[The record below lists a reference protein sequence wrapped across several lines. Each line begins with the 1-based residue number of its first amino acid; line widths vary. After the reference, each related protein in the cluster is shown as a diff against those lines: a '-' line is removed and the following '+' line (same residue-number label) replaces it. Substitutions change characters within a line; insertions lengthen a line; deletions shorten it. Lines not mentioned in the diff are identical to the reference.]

1 MQKLT
6 NSARN
11 KFAACHRAYQLFYV
25 QGKRPVIPSDALGF
39 GTAMHALLEGVWG
52 GSSSRANGEGDGGP
66 SFNTGDPYRDMT
78 LKALYEGYLDRWE
91 RDDDERFE
99 KVAAEV
105 YFEAPLMNPETGGI
119 SKTWVLAGKI
129 DAIAREKATGKLYI
143 IEHKTTSQ
151 DIGPGSDYWR
161 RLAIDGQVSGYY
173 VGAQANGYEVDLHT
187 RYYDLSA
194 EGKDLPAVPSPEGTI
209 LMLSAHILKHAM
221 GPGVGLRQIC
231 DMAMACRSLTGRID
245 TVRLRKYFRS
255 SGTTR
260 WNRMLC
266 SLIHIRFG
274 LDTGF
279 FPGEKPRRFAPLE
292 KIVFAG
298 GNFGHYSQSRKK
310 ALFRSA
316 RARKVDTAFR
326 LVRRIP
332 FSLHYAPK
340 EYTSYFISLIKGNL
354 FP

>member
-39 GTAMHALLEGVWG
+39 GTAMHSLLEGVWG
-52 GSSSRANGEGDGGP
+52 GSSSMAKGAGDGGP
-66 SFNTGDPYRDMT
+66 SFNTGDPYSDMT

-129 DAIAREKATGKLYI
+129 DAIAREKSSGKLYI

-173 VGAQANGYEVDLHT
+173 VGAQANGYDVENSL
-187 RYYDLSA
+187 YDVIRKPTIKPYKA
-194 EGKDLPAVPSPEGTI
+194 TPED
-209 LMLSAHILKHAM
+209 K
-221 GPGVGLRQIC
+221 
-231 DMAMACRSLTGRID
+231 
-245 TVRLRKYFRS
+245 RKYNKDGSLSKTCRELDETPEEWYHRLELDIIQRPDYYYARVEVARS
-255 SGTTR
+255 ADDLTDYLFDMWAVGREIADAQRLGRFSRNPQNCQSYGKCEFFDVCSGCADIDDVT
-260 WNRMLC
+260 
-266 SLIHIRFG
+266 
-274 LDTGF
+274 
-279 FPGEKPRRFAPLE
+279 
-292 KIVFAG
+292 
-298 GNFGHYSQSRKK
+298 
-310 ALFRSA
+310 LFRNA
-316 RARKVDTAFR
+316 EDPNEELT
-326 LVRRIP
+326 
-332 FSLHYAPK
+332 
-340 EYTSYFISLIKGNL
+340 NN
-354 FP
+354 

>member
-39 GTAMHALLEGVWG
+39 GTAMHSLLEGVWG
-52 GSSSRANGEGDGGP
+52 GSYSRSKGEGVGGQ

-129 DAIAREKATGKLYI
+129 DAIAREKSSGKLYI

-173 VGAQANGYEVDLHT
+173 VGAQANGYDVENCL
-187 RYYDLSA
+187 YDVIRKPTIKPYKA
-194 EGKDLPAVPSPEGTI
+194 TPED
-209 LMLSAHILKHAM
+209 K
-221 GPGVGLRQIC
+221 
-231 DMAMACRSLTGRID
+231 
-245 TVRLRKYFRS
+245 RKYNKDGSLSKTCREFDETPEEWYHRLELDIIQRPDYYYARVEVARS
-255 SGTTR
+255 ADDLTDYLFDMWAVGREIADAQRLGRFSRNPQNCQSYGKCEFFDICSGCADIDDVT
-260 WNRMLC
+260 
-266 SLIHIRFG
+266 
-274 LDTGF
+274 
-279 FPGEKPRRFAPLE
+279 
-292 KIVFAG
+292 
-298 GNFGHYSQSRKK
+298 
-310 ALFRSA
+310 LFRNA
-316 RARKVDTAFR
+316 EDPNEELT
-326 LVRRIP
+326 
-332 FSLHYAPK
+332 
-340 EYTSYFISLIKGNL
+340 NN
-354 FP
+354 

>member
-129 DAIAREKATGKLYI
+129 DI

-173 VGAQANGYEVDLHT
+173 VGAQANGYEVENCL
-187 RYYDLSA
+187 YDVIRKPTIKPYKA
-194 EGKDLPAVPSPEGTI
+194 TPED
-209 LMLSAHILKHAM
+209 K
-221 GPGVGLRQIC
+221 
-231 DMAMACRSLTGRID
+231 
-245 TVRLRKYFRS
+245 RKYNKDGSLSKTCREFDETPEEWYHRLELDILQRPDYYYARVEVARS
-255 SGTTR
+255 ADDLTDYLFDMWAVGREIADAQRLGRFSRNPQNCQSYGKCEFFDVCSGCADIDDVT
-260 WNRMLC
+260 
-266 SLIHIRFG
+266 
-274 LDTGF
+274 
-279 FPGEKPRRFAPLE
+279 
-292 KIVFAG
+292 
-298 GNFGHYSQSRKK
+298 
-310 ALFRSA
+310 LFRNA
-316 RARKVDTAFR
+316 EDPNEELT
-326 LVRRIP
+326 
-332 FSLHYAPK
+332 
-340 EYTSYFISLIKGNL
+340 NN
-354 FP
+354 

>member
-52 GSSSRANGEGDGGP
+52 GFSSRAKGEGDGGP
-66 SFNTGDPYRDMT
+66 IFNTGDPYRDMT

-91 RDDDERFE
+91 RYDDERFE

-129 DAIAREKATGKLYI
+129 DAIAKERSTGKLYI

-173 VGAQANGYEVDLHT
+173 VGAQANGYDVENCL
-187 RYYDLSA
+187 YDVIRKPTIKPYKA
-194 EGKDLPAVPSPEGTI
+194 TPED
-209 LMLSAHILKHAM
+209 K
-221 GPGVGLRQIC
+221 
-231 DMAMACRSLTGRID
+231 
-245 TVRLRKYFRS
+245 RKYNKDGSLSKTCREFDETPEEWYHRLELDIIQRPDYYYARVEVARS
-255 SGTTR
+255 ADDLTDYLFDMWAVGREIADAQRLGRFSRNPQNCQSYGKCEFFDVCSGCADIDDVT
-260 WNRMLC
+260 
-266 SLIHIRFG
+266 
-274 LDTGF
+274 
-279 FPGEKPRRFAPLE
+279 
-292 KIVFAG
+292 
-298 GNFGHYSQSRKK
+298 
-310 ALFRSA
+310 LFRNA
-316 RARKVDTAFR
+316 EDPNEELT
-326 LVRRIP
+326 
-332 FSLHYAPK
+332 
-340 EYTSYFISLIKGNL
+340 NN
-354 FP
+354 

>member
-52 GSSSRANGEGDGGP
+52 GSSSRANGKGDGELR
-66 SFNTGDPYRDMT
+66 FNTGDPYRDMT

-91 RDDDERFE
+91 REDDERFE

-129 DAIAREKATGKLYI
+129 DAIAREKSSGKLYI

-173 VGAQANGYEVDLHT
+173 VGAQANGYEVENCL
-187 RYYDLSA
+187 YDVIRKPTIKPYKA
-194 EGKDLPAVPSPEGTI
+194 TPED
-209 LMLSAHILKHAM
+209 K
-221 GPGVGLRQIC
+221 
-231 DMAMACRSLTGRID
+231 
-245 TVRLRKYFRS
+245 RKYNKDGSLSKTCREFDETPEEWYHRLELDIIQRPDYYYARVEVARS
-255 SGTTR
+255 ADDLTDYLFDMWAVGREIADAQRLGRFSRNPQNCQSYGKCEFFDVCSGCADIDDVT
-260 WNRMLC
+260 
-266 SLIHIRFG
+266 
-274 LDTGF
+274 
-279 FPGEKPRRFAPLE
+279 
-292 KIVFAG
+292 
-298 GNFGHYSQSRKK
+298 
-310 ALFRSA
+310 LFRNA
-316 RARKVDTAFR
+316 EDPNEELT
-326 LVRRIP
+326 
-332 FSLHYAPK
+332 
-340 EYTSYFISLIKGNL
+340 NN
-354 FP
+354 

>member
-39 GTAMHALLEGVWG
+39 GTAMHSLLEGVWG

-129 DAIAREKATGKLYI
+129 DAIAREKSSGKLYI

-173 VGAQANGYEVDLHT
+173 VGAQANGYEVENCL
-187 RYYDLSA
+187 YDVIRKPTIKPYKA
-194 EGKDLPAVPSPEGTI
+194 TPE
-209 LMLSAHILKHAM
+209 
-221 GPGVGLRQIC
+221 
-231 DMAMACRSLTGRID
+231 
-245 TVRLRKYFRS
+245 
-255 SGTTR
+255 
-260 WNRMLC
+260 
-266 SLIHIRFG
+266 
-274 LDTGF
+274 
-279 FPGEKPRRFAPLE
+279 
-292 KIVFAG
+292 
-298 GNFGHYSQSRKK
+298 
-310 ALFRSA
+310 A
-316 RARKVDTAFR
+316 R
-326 LVRRIP
+326 
-332 FSLHYAPK
+332 
-340 EYTSYFISLIKGNL
+340 E
-354 FP
+354 

>member
-1 MQKLT
+1 MQRLT

-25 QGKRPVIPSDALGF
+25 QGKRPVVPSDALGF

-52 GSSSRANGEGDGGP
+52 GSSSRAKWDGDGGP

-129 DAIAREKATGKLYI
+129 DAIAREKASGKLYI

-173 VGAQANGYEVDLHT
+173 VGAQANGYDVENCL
-187 RYYDLSA
+187 YDVIRKPTIKPYKA
-194 EGKDLPAVPSPEGTI
+194 TPED
-209 LMLSAHILKHAM
+209 K
-221 GPGVGLRQIC
+221 
-231 DMAMACRSLTGRID
+231 
-245 TVRLRKYFRS
+245 RKYNKDGSLSKTCREFDETPEEWYHRLELDIIQRPDYYYARVEVARS
-255 SGTTR
+255 ADDLTDYLFDMWAVGREIADAQRLGRFSRNPQNCQSYGKCEFFDVCSG
-260 WNRMLC
+260 C
-266 SLIHIRFG
+266 
-274 LDTGF
+274 
-279 FPGEKPRRFAPLE
+279 
-292 KIVFAG
+292 AG
-298 GNFGHYSQSRKK
+298 IDDVT
-310 ALFRSA
+310 LFRNA
-316 RARKVDTAFR
+316 EDPNEELT
-326 LVRRIP
+326 
-332 FSLHYAPK
+332 
-340 EYTSYFISLIKGNL
+340 NN
-354 FP
+354 

>member
-39 GTAMHALLEGVWG
+39 GTAMHSLLEGVWG
-52 GSSSRANGEGDGGP
+52 GSSSRTKCEGKGGP

-91 RDDDERFE
+91 CDDDERFE

-129 DAIAREKATGKLYI
+129 DAIAREKSSGKLYI

-173 VGAQANGYEVDLHT
+173 VGAQANGYDVENCLYDVIRKPTMYPSKSIPMLDEEGLKIVVDEAT
-187 RYYDLSA
+187 GERVMKKDGTPRQSA
-194 EGKDLPAVPSPEGTI
+194 EEGMKLMVRDETPEEWYHRLELDIIQRPDYYYARVEVARSADDLTDYLFDMWAVGREIADAQRLGRFSRNPQNCQSYGKCEFFDVCSGCA
-209 LMLSAHILKHAM
+209 
-221 GPGVGLRQIC
+221 
-231 DMAMACRSLTGRID
+231 DID
-245 TVRLRKYFRS
+245 DVT
-255 SGTTR
+255 
-260 WNRMLC
+260 
-266 SLIHIRFG
+266 
-274 LDTGF
+274 
-279 FPGEKPRRFAPLE
+279 
-292 KIVFAG
+292 
-298 GNFGHYSQSRKK
+298 
-310 ALFRSA
+310 LFRNA
-316 RARKVDTAFR
+316 EDPNEELT
-326 LVRRIP
+326 
-332 FSLHYAPK
+332 
-340 EYTSYFISLIKGNL
+340 NN
-354 FP
+354 

>member
-173 VGAQANGYEVDLHT
+173 VGAQANGYEVENCL
-187 RYYDLSA
+187 YDVIRKPTIKPYKA
-194 EGKDLPAVPSPEGTI
+194 TPED
-209 LMLSAHILKHAM
+209 K
-221 GPGVGLRQIC
+221 
-231 DMAMACRSLTGRID
+231 
-245 TVRLRKYFRS
+245 RKYNKDGSLSKTCREFDETPEEWYHRLELDIIQRPDYYYARVEVARS
-255 SGTTR
+255 ADDLTDYLFDMWAVGREIADAQRLGRFSRNPQNCQSYGKCEFFDVCSGCADIDDVT
-260 WNRMLC
+260 
-266 SLIHIRFG
+266 
-274 LDTGF
+274 
-279 FPGEKPRRFAPLE
+279 
-292 KIVFAG
+292 
-298 GNFGHYSQSRKK
+298 
-310 ALFRSA
+310 LFRNA
-316 RARKVDTAFR
+316 EDPNEELT
-326 LVRRIP
+326 
-332 FSLHYAPK
+332 
-340 EYTSYFISLIKGNL
+340 NN
-354 FP
+354 

>member
-52 GSSSRANGEGDGGP
+52 GSSSRAKGEGDGGP

-173 VGAQANGYEVDLHT
+173 VGAQANGYEVENCL
-187 RYYDLSA
+187 YDVIRKPTIKPYKA
-194 EGKDLPAVPSPEGTI
+194 TPED
-209 LMLSAHILKHAM
+209 K
-221 GPGVGLRQIC
+221 
-231 DMAMACRSLTGRID
+231 
-245 TVRLRKYFRS
+245 RKYNKDGSLSKTCREFDETPEEWYHRLELDILQRPDYYYARVEVARS
-255 SGTTR
+255 ADDLTDYLFDMWAVGREIADAQRLGRFSRNPQNCQSYGKCEFFDVCSGCADIDDVT
-260 WNRMLC
+260 
-266 SLIHIRFG
+266 
-274 LDTGF
+274 
-279 FPGEKPRRFAPLE
+279 
-292 KIVFAG
+292 
-298 GNFGHYSQSRKK
+298 
-310 ALFRSA
+310 LFRNA
-316 RARKVDTAFR
+316 EDPNEELT
-326 LVRRIP
+326 
-332 FSLHYAPK
+332 
-340 EYTSYFISLIKGNL
+340 NN
-354 FP
+354 

>member
-52 GSSSRANGEGDGGP
+52 GSSSRANGEGDGELR
-66 SFNTGDPYRDMT
+66 FNTGDPYRDMT

-91 RDDDERFE
+91 REDDERFE

-129 DAIAREKATGKLYI
+129 DAIAREKSSGKLYI

-173 VGAQANGYEVDLHT
+173 VGAQANGYDVENCL
-187 RYYDLSA
+187 YDVIRKPTIKPYKA
-194 EGKDLPAVPSPEGTI
+194 TPED
-209 LMLSAHILKHAM
+209 K
-221 GPGVGLRQIC
+221 
-231 DMAMACRSLTGRID
+231 
-245 TVRLRKYFRS
+245 RKYNKDGSLSKTCREFDETPEEWYHRLELDIIQRPDYYYARVEVARS
-255 SGTTR
+255 ADDLTDYLFDMWAVGREIADAQRLGRFSRNPQNCQSYGKCEFFDVCSGCADIDDVT
-260 WNRMLC
+260 
-266 SLIHIRFG
+266 
-274 LDTGF
+274 
-279 FPGEKPRRFAPLE
+279 
-292 KIVFAG
+292 
-298 GNFGHYSQSRKK
+298 
-310 ALFRSA
+310 LFRNA
-316 RARKVDTAFR
+316 EDPNEELT
-326 LVRRIP
+326 
-332 FSLHYAPK
+332 
-340 EYTSYFISLIKGNL
+340 TNN
-354 FP
+354 

>member
-52 GSSSRANGEGDGGP
+52 GFSSRAKGDGDGGP
-66 SFNTGDPYRDMT
+66 IFNTGDPYRDMT

-129 DAIAREKATGKLYI
+129 DAIAREKSSGKLYI

-173 VGAQANGYEVDLHT
+173 VGAQANGYDVENCL
-187 RYYDLSA
+187 YDVIRKPTIKPYKA
-194 EGKDLPAVPSPEGTI
+194 TPED
-209 LMLSAHILKHAM
+209 K
-221 GPGVGLRQIC
+221 
-231 DMAMACRSLTGRID
+231 
-245 TVRLRKYFRS
+245 RKYNKDGSLSKTCREFDETPEEWYHRLELDIIQRPDYYYARVEVARS
-255 SGTTR
+255 ADDLTDYLFDMWAVGREIADAQRLGRFSRNPQNCQSYGKCEFFDVCSGCADIDDVT
-260 WNRMLC
+260 
-266 SLIHIRFG
+266 
-274 LDTGF
+274 
-279 FPGEKPRRFAPLE
+279 
-292 KIVFAG
+292 
-298 GNFGHYSQSRKK
+298 
-310 ALFRSA
+310 LFRNA
-316 RARKVDTAFR
+316 EDPNEELK
-326 LVRRIP
+326 
-332 FSLHYAPK
+332 
-340 EYTSYFISLIKGNL
+340 NN
-354 FP
+354 

>member
-39 GTAMHALLEGVWG
+39 GTAMHSLLEGVWG
-52 GSSSRANGEGDGGP
+52 GSSSRAKGEGAGVP
-66 SFNTGDPYRDMT
+66 AFNTGDPYRDMT

-143 IEHKTTSQ
+143 IEHKTTSS

-173 VGAQANGYEVDLHT
+173 VGAQANGYEVENCL
-187 RYYDLSA
+187 YDVIRKPTMYPSKSIPMLDE
-194 EGKDLPAVPSPEGTI
+194 EGL
-209 LMLSAHILKHAM
+209 
-221 GPGVGLRQIC
+221 
-231 DMAMACRSLTGRID
+231 
-245 TVRLRKYFRS
+245 
-255 SGTTR
+255 
-260 WNRMLC
+260 
-266 SLIHIRFG
+266 
-274 LDTGF
+274 
-279 FPGEKPRRFAPLE
+279 
-292 KIVFAG
+292 KIVVDEETGERVMKKDGTPRQSAG
-298 GNFGHYSQSRKK
+298 EGMKLLVRDETPEEWYKRLELDILQRPDYYYARVEVARSADDLTDYLFDMWAVGREIADAQRLGRFSRNPQNCQSYGKCEFFDVCSGC
-310 ALFRSA
+310 ADIDDVTLFRNA
-316 RARKVDTAFR
+316 EDPNEELT
-326 LVRRIP
+326 
-332 FSLHYAPK
+332 
-340 EYTSYFISLIKGNL
+340 NN
-354 FP
+354 

>member
-173 VGAQANGYEVDLHT
+173 VGAQANGYEVENCL
-187 RYYDLSA
+187 YDVIRKPTIKPYKA
-194 EGKDLPAVPSPEGTI
+194 TPED
-209 LMLSAHILKHAM
+209 K
-221 GPGVGLRQIC
+221 
-231 DMAMACRSLTGRID
+231 
-245 TVRLRKYFRS
+245 RKYNKDGSLSKTCREFDETPEEWYHRLELDILQRPDYYYARVEVARS
-255 SGTTR
+255 ADDLTDYLFDMWAVGREIADAQRLGRFSRNPQNCQSYGKCEFFDVCSGCADIDDVT
-260 WNRMLC
+260 
-266 SLIHIRFG
+266 
-274 LDTGF
+274 
-279 FPGEKPRRFAPLE
+279 
-292 KIVFAG
+292 
-298 GNFGHYSQSRKK
+298 
-310 ALFRSA
+310 LFRNA
-316 RARKVDTAFR
+316 EDPNEELT
-326 LVRRIP
+326 
-332 FSLHYAPK
+332 
-340 EYTSYFISLIKGNL
+340 NN
-354 FP
+354 

>member
-39 GTAMHALLEGVWG
+39 GTAMHSLLEGVWG
-52 GSSSRANGEGDGGP
+52 GSYSRSKGEGVGGQ

-129 DAIAREKATGKLYI
+129 DAIAREKSSGKLYI

-173 VGAQANGYEVDLHT
+173 VGAQANGYDVENCL
-187 RYYDLSA
+187 YDVIRKPTIKPYKA
-194 EGKDLPAVPSPEGTI
+194 TPED
-209 LMLSAHILKHAM
+209 K
-221 GPGVGLRQIC
+221 
-231 DMAMACRSLTGRID
+231 
-245 TVRLRKYFRS
+245 RKYNKDGSLSKTCREFDETPEEWYHRLELDIIQRPDYYYARVEVARS
-255 SGTTR
+255 ADDLTDYLFDMWAVGREIADAQRLGRFSRNPQNCQSYGKCEFFDVCSGCADIDGVT
-260 WNRMLC
+260 
-266 SLIHIRFG
+266 
-274 LDTGF
+274 
-279 FPGEKPRRFAPLE
+279 
-292 KIVFAG
+292 
-298 GNFGHYSQSRKK
+298 
-310 ALFRSA
+310 LFRNA
-316 RARKVDTAFR
+316 EDPNEELT
-326 LVRRIP
+326 
-332 FSLHYAPK
+332 
-340 EYTSYFISLIKGNL
+340 NN
-354 FP
+354 

>member
-52 GSSSRANGEGDGGP
+52 GFSSRAKGEGDGGP
-66 SFNTGDPYRDMT
+66 SLNTGDPYRDMT

-91 RDDDERFE
+91 RYDDERFE

-129 DAIAREKATGKLYI
+129 DAIAREKSSGKLYI

-173 VGAQANGYEVDLHT
+173 VGAQANGYDVENCL
-187 RYYDLSA
+187 YDVIRKPTIKPYKA
-194 EGKDLPAVPSPEGTI
+194 TPED
-209 LMLSAHILKHAM
+209 K
-221 GPGVGLRQIC
+221 
-231 DMAMACRSLTGRID
+231 
-245 TVRLRKYFRS
+245 RKYNKDGSLSKTCREFDETPEEWYHRLELDIIQRPDYYYARVEVARS
-255 SGTTR
+255 ADDLTDYLFDMWAVGR
-260 WNRMLC
+260 EIADAQRLG
-266 SLIHIRFG
+266 RF
-274 LDTGF
+274 
-279 FPGEKPRRFAPLE
+279 
-292 KIVFAG
+292 
-298 GNFGHYSQSRKK
+298 SRNPQNCQ
-310 ALFRSA
+310 LFRNA
-316 RARKVDTAFR
+316 EDPNEELT
-326 LVRRIP
+326 
-332 FSLHYAPK
+332 
-340 EYTSYFISLIKGNL
+340 NN
-354 FP
+354 

>member
-1 MQKLT
+1 MQRLT

-25 QGKRPVIPSDALGF
+25 QGKRPVVPSDALGF

-52 GSSSRANGEGDGGP
+52 GSSSRAKWDGDGGP

-129 DAIAREKATGKLYI
+129 DAIAREKASGKLYI

-173 VGAQANGYEVDLHT
+173 VGAQANGYDVENCL
-187 RYYDLSA
+187 YDVIRKPTIKPYKA
-194 EGKDLPAVPSPEGTI
+194 TPED
-209 LMLSAHILKHAM
+209 K
-221 GPGVGLRQIC
+221 
-231 DMAMACRSLTGRID
+231 
-245 TVRLRKYFRS
+245 RKYNKDGSLSKTCREFDETPEEWYHRLELDIIQRPDYYYARVEVARS
-255 SGTTR
+255 ADDLTDYLFDMWAVGREIADAQRLGRFSRNPQNCQSYGKCEFFDVCSGCADIDDVT
-260 WNRMLC
+260 
-266 SLIHIRFG
+266 
-274 LDTGF
+274 
-279 FPGEKPRRFAPLE
+279 
-292 KIVFAG
+292 
-298 GNFGHYSQSRKK
+298 
-310 ALFRSA
+310 LFRNA
-316 RARKVDTAFR
+316 EDPNEELT
-326 LVRRIP
+326 
-332 FSLHYAPK
+332 
-340 EYTSYFISLIKGNL
+340 NN
-354 FP
+354 

>member
-52 GSSSRANGEGDGGP
+52 GSSSKAKGEGAGVP
-66 SFNTGDPYRDMT
+66 AFNTGDPYRDMT

-91 RDDDERFE
+91 RYDDERFE
-99 KVAAEV
+99 RVAAEV

-129 DAIAREKATGKLYI
+129 DAIAREKSSGKLYI

-173 VGAQANGYEVDLHT
+173 VGAQANGYDVENCL
-187 RYYDLSA
+187 YDVIRKPTIKPYKA
-194 EGKDLPAVPSPEGTI
+194 TPED
-209 LMLSAHILKHAM
+209 K
-221 GPGVGLRQIC
+221 
-231 DMAMACRSLTGRID
+231 
-245 TVRLRKYFRS
+245 RKYNKDGSLSKTCREFDETPEEWYHRLELDIIQRPDYYYARVEVARS
-255 SGTTR
+255 ADDLTDYLFDMWAVGREIADAQRLGRFSRNPQNCQSYGKCEFFDVCSGCADIDDVT
-260 WNRMLC
+260 
-266 SLIHIRFG
+266 
-274 LDTGF
+274 
-279 FPGEKPRRFAPLE
+279 
-292 KIVFAG
+292 
-298 GNFGHYSQSRKK
+298 
-310 ALFRSA
+310 LFRNA
-316 RARKVDTAFR
+316 EDPNEELT
-326 LVRRIP
+326 
-332 FSLHYAPK
+332 
-340 EYTSYFISLIKGNL
+340 NN
-354 FP
+354 

>member
-1 MQKLT
+1 MQRLT

-25 QGKRPVIPSDALGF
+25 QGKRPVVPSDALGF

-52 GSSSRANGEGDGGP
+52 GSSSRAKWDGAGGP

-129 DAIAREKATGKLYI
+129 DAIAREKASGKLYI

-173 VGAQANGYEVDLHT
+173 VGAQANGYDVENCL
-187 RYYDLSA
+187 YDVIRKPTIKPYKA
-194 EGKDLPAVPSPEGTI
+194 TPED
-209 LMLSAHILKHAM
+209 K
-221 GPGVGLRQIC
+221 
-231 DMAMACRSLTGRID
+231 
-245 TVRLRKYFRS
+245 RKYNKDGSLSKTCREFDETPEEWYHRLELDIIQRPDYYYARVEVARS
-255 SGTTR
+255 ADDLTDYLFDMWAVGREIADAQRLGRFSRNPQNCQSYGKCEFFDVCSG
-260 WNRMLC
+260 C
-266 SLIHIRFG
+266 
-274 LDTGF
+274 
-279 FPGEKPRRFAPLE
+279 
-292 KIVFAG
+292 AG
-298 GNFGHYSQSRKK
+298 IDDVT
-310 ALFRSA
+310 LFRNA
-316 RARKVDTAFR
+316 EDPNEELT
-326 LVRRIP
+326 
-332 FSLHYAPK
+332 
-340 EYTSYFISLIKGNL
+340 NN
-354 FP
+354 

>member
-52 GSSSRANGEGDGGP
+52 GFSSRAKGEGDGGP
-66 SFNTGDPYRDMT
+66 IFNTGDPYRDMT

-129 DAIAREKATGKLYI
+129 DAIAREKSSGKLYI

-173 VGAQANGYEVDLHT
+173 VGAQANGYDVENCL
-187 RYYDLSA
+187 YDVIRKPTIKPYKA
-194 EGKDLPAVPSPEGTI
+194 TPED
-209 LMLSAHILKHAM
+209 K
-221 GPGVGLRQIC
+221 
-231 DMAMACRSLTGRID
+231 
-245 TVRLRKYFRS
+245 RKYNKDGSLSKTCREFDETPEEWYHRLELDIIQRPDYYYARVEVARS
-255 SGTTR
+255 ADDLTDYLFDMWAVGREIADAQRLGRFSRNPQNCQSYGKCEFFDVCSGCADIDDVT
-260 WNRMLC
+260 
-266 SLIHIRFG
+266 
-274 LDTGF
+274 
-279 FPGEKPRRFAPLE
+279 
-292 KIVFAG
+292 
-298 GNFGHYSQSRKK
+298 
-310 ALFRSA
+310 LFRNA
-316 RARKVDTAFR
+316 EDPNEELT
-326 LVRRIP
+326 
-332 FSLHYAPK
+332 
-340 EYTSYFISLIKGNL
+340 NN
-354 FP
+354 

>member
-52 GSSSRANGEGDGGP
+52 GFSSRAKGDGDGGP
-66 SFNTGDPYRDMT
+66 IFNTGDPYRDMT

-129 DAIAREKATGKLYI
+129 DAIAREKSSGKLYI

-173 VGAQANGYEVDLHT
+173 VGAQANGYDVENCL
-187 RYYDLSA
+187 YDVIRKPTIKPYKA
-194 EGKDLPAVPSPEGTI
+194 TPED
-209 LMLSAHILKHAM
+209 K
-221 GPGVGLRQIC
+221 
-231 DMAMACRSLTGRID
+231 
-245 TVRLRKYFRS
+245 RKYNKDGSLSKTCREFDETPEEWYHRLELDIIQRPDYYYARVEVARS
-255 SGTTR
+255 ADDLTDYLFDMWAVGREIADAQRLGRFSRNPQNCQSYGKCEFFDVCSGCADIDDVT
-260 WNRMLC
+260 
-266 SLIHIRFG
+266 
-274 LDTGF
+274 
-279 FPGEKPRRFAPLE
+279 
-292 KIVFAG
+292 
-298 GNFGHYSQSRKK
+298 
-310 ALFRSA
+310 LFRNA
-316 RARKVDTAFR
+316 ED
-326 LVRRIP
+326 P
-332 FSLHYAPK
+332 N
-340 EYTSYFISLIKGNL
+340 EELINN
-354 FP
+354 

>member
-39 GTAMHALLEGVWG
+39 GTAMHSLLEGVWG

-173 VGAQANGYEVDLHT
+173 VGAQANGYEVENCL
-187 RYYDLSA
+187 YDVIRKPTIKPYKA
-194 EGKDLPAVPSPEGTI
+194 TPED
-209 LMLSAHILKHAM
+209 K
-221 GPGVGLRQIC
+221 
-231 DMAMACRSLTGRID
+231 
-245 TVRLRKYFRS
+245 RKYNKDGSLSKTCREFDETPEEWYHRLELDILQRPDYYYARVEVARS
-255 SGTTR
+255 ADDLTDYLFDMWAVGREIADAQRLGRFSRNPQNCQSYGKCEFFDVCSGCADIDDVT
-260 WNRMLC
+260 
-266 SLIHIRFG
+266 
-274 LDTGF
+274 
-279 FPGEKPRRFAPLE
+279 
-292 KIVFAG
+292 
-298 GNFGHYSQSRKK
+298 
-310 ALFRSA
+310 LFRNA
-316 RARKVDTAFR
+316 EDPNEELT
-326 LVRRIP
+326 
-332 FSLHYAPK
+332 
-340 EYTSYFISLIKGNL
+340 NN
-354 FP
+354 

>member
-52 GSSSRANGEGDGGP
+52 GSSSRANGKGDGELR
-66 SFNTGDPYRDMT
+66 FNTGDPYRDMT

-91 RDDDERFE
+91 REDDERFE

-173 VGAQANGYEVDLHT
+173 VGAQANGYEVENCL
-187 RYYDLSA
+187 YDVIRKPTIKPYKA
-194 EGKDLPAVPSPEGTI
+194 TPED
-209 LMLSAHILKHAM
+209 K
-221 GPGVGLRQIC
+221 
-231 DMAMACRSLTGRID
+231 
-245 TVRLRKYFRS
+245 RKYNKDGSLSKTCREFDETPEEWYHRLELDIIQRPDYYYARVEVARS
-255 SGTTR
+255 ADDLTDYLFDMWAVGREIADAQRLGRFSRNPQNCQSYGKCEFFDVCSGCADIDDVT
-260 WNRMLC
+260 
-266 SLIHIRFG
+266 
-274 LDTGF
+274 
-279 FPGEKPRRFAPLE
+279 
-292 KIVFAG
+292 
-298 GNFGHYSQSRKK
+298 
-310 ALFRSA
+310 LFRNA
-316 RARKVDTAFR
+316 EDPNEELT
-326 LVRRIP
+326 
-332 FSLHYAPK
+332 
-340 EYTSYFISLIKGNL
+340 NN
-354 FP
+354 